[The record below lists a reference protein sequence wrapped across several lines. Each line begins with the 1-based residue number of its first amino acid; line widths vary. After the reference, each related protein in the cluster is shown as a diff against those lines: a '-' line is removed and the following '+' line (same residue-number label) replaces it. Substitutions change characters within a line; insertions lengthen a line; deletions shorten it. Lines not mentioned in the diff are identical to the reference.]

1 MDFVCAPR
9 LAAPQLDDGDIVVD
23 APPEVPRPAPA
34 NPLTWLMPAA
44 MLVAALGMALLYFT
58 SGTSRSPM
66 FMLFPVMMLVS
77 VVGSLAYGARGTRRT
92 GELDQ
97 DRREYL
103 RYLDALDDATVRTA
117 GAQHWSMHWT
127 HPDPA
132 SLWTLVG
139 GRRMW
144 ERRPD
149 DTDFCVVRVG
159 LGTLPLSTTLVAPE
173 PTPSESVDPV
183 TADALRRL
191 VVARS
196 AVSNLPVVVDLREHP
211 RITVDGDVLAARGL
225 ARAMICQLAVLHGPE
240 HVRIATVVDDAAAPE
255 WEWLKWLPH
264 QADYRLHDDAGP
276 SRMTYRSMV
285 EVKACESAHLVVLV
299 DGGDASGDPPAGSVT
314 VLMIGT
320 TEAAGK
326 GTGDRLPVA
335 PECRDD
341 LSPVTA
347 LTCARRLAA
356 FRIGS
361 STTAGPPR
369 ALSGWAALNGIGD
382 VEHLDA
388 ATCWRPRTGGRR
400 LRVAIGVSDA
410 GEPVELDIK
419 EAAHDG
425 MGPHGLCVGATG
437 SGKSE
442 FLRTLALG
450 LIATHSPE
458 VLNLVLVDFK
468 GGATFLGFERLNH
481 VAAVITN
488 LSDEAHLVARM
499 RDALAGEMTR
509 RQQLLRAAGN
519 YANVTDYEAA
529 RATGATLPPLPVLF
543 IVVDEFSEL
552 LSQQPDFADLFT
564 AIGRVGRS
572 LGMHLLLASQRLDE
586 GRLRGLENHL
596 SYRICLKTFSSA
608 ESRAV
613 LGTPDAYDLPSTPG
627 LAYLKTAAGQLVR
640 FRTAFVSSPVSR
652 SAVLASSQRDCRPA
666 LFTACP
672 VPRRRSEAVPDGPTT
687 TRNILETVL
696 DGLAGQGTPA
706 HRVWSPPL
714 AQSPALDV
722 VLASSVGLAPL
733 VVPIGLVDKPFAQ
746 RRDPL
751 IADLSGA
758 GGHVAIV
765 GGPRS
770 GKSTALRTLTLAL
783 AATHPPT
790 RVQIYGLDFGGGVL
804 AAMRVL
810 PHVGA
815 VAGRFEPA
823 LVRRI
828 VGQVQA
834 LIRTREARLRRD
846 GADARFD
853 DAYGDVFL
861 AVDGWA
867 AVRQDFD
874 GLEEAITAVAM
885 QGLAV
890 GVHVVVT
897 ASRWVEIRPALKD
910 QLGTRI
916 ELRLGDPA
924 DSEMDR
930 RKARLLGDCPPGR
943 GITRDGLDMLIA
955 LPRLDGRSSK
965 VDLDAALRADAG
977 LLRARHPMAGAPPV
991 ELLPTKVTADAV
1003 AALAAGA
1010 RSAAHVLIGLAED
1023 DLAPVAVDFGGQS
1036 HLVVL
1041 GETECGKTSTLR
1053 TLCLELVR
1061 GSDASS
1067 TQILIIDPRR
1077 SLLGVVE
1084 SEHLA
1089 GYAMSAAA
1097 AETHVATMARN
1108 LRTRVPG
1115 VEVSQRQLRDRSW
1128 WSGPEIFVVVDD
1140 YDLIAESAANP
1151 LAPLLDLLP
1160 HAADLG
1166 LHVVVARRSGGA
1178 ARAMFDPFLARLRD
1192 LGCMGLTMS
1201 AGPDDGVLLG
1211 AVRPTSQPPG
1221 RGTLTRRGRPNQVV
1235 QVSWTDPQ

>member
-1 MDFVCAPR
+1 MDFSCAPR
-9 LAAPQLDDGDIVVD
+9 LGAPPLDVGDIVVES
-23 APPEVPRPAPA
+23 PPDVPRPAPA
-34 NPLTWLMPAA
+34 NPLEWLLPAA

-58 SGTSRSPM
+58 SGATRSPM
-66 FMLFPVMMLVS
+66 FMMFPVMMLVS
-77 VVGSLAYGARGTRRT
+77 VIGSLAYGSHGARRT

-117 GAQHWSMHWT
+117 DAQHLSMHWS
-127 HPDPA
+127 HPDPG

-139 GRRMW
+139 GKRMW

-149 DTDFCVVRVG
+149 DADFCQVRIG
-159 LGTLPLSTTLVAPE
+159 LGTLGLSTRLIAPE
-173 PTPSESVDPV
+173 STSSESCDPV
-183 TADALRRL
+183 TADALHRL
-191 VVARS
+191 MTTRS
-196 AVSNLPVVVDLREHP
+196 TVSNLPVTVDVRKQS
-211 RITVDGDVLAARGL
+211 RITIDGDVAAARGL
-225 ARAMICQLAVLHGPE
+225 ARAMICQLAVLHGPQYLK
-240 HVRIATVVDDAAAPE
+240 IAAVVADVAAPE

-264 QADYRLHDDAGP
+264 HVHSPFHDTAQ
-276 SRMTYRSMV
+276 V
-285 EVKACESAHLVVLV
+285 VVLV
-299 DGGDASGDPPAGSVT
+299 DGRDVPGDPLADHVT
-314 VLMIGT
+314 TLVIGT
-320 TEAAGK
+320 GEAPLPA
-326 GTGDRLPVA
+326 TPEQRDAMSPVA
-335 PECRDD
+335 
-341 LSPVTA
+341 A

-361 STTAGPPR
+361 PTTAGPPR
-369 ALSGWAALNGIGD
+369 ALGGWAALNGVGD
-382 VEHLDA
+382 VEHLDTK
-388 ATCWRPRTGGRR
+388 TCWRDRTGSRR

-410 GEPVELDIK
+410 GETVELDIK
-419 EAAHDG
+419 EAAHGG

-450 LIATHSPE
+450 LVATHPPDA
-458 VLNLVLVDFK
+458 LNLVLVDFK
-468 GGATFLGFERLNH
+468 GGATFLGFERLQH

-509 RQQLLRAAGN
+509 RQQALRAAGN
-519 YANVTDYEAA
+519 YANVTDYAAA
-529 RATGATLPPLPVLF
+529 RAAGATLPPLPVLF

-596 SYRICLKTFSSA
+596 SYRICLKTFSAA
-608 ESRAV
+608 ESRGV
-613 LGTPDAYDLPSTPG
+613 LATSDAYDLPSTPG
-627 LAYLKTAAGQLVR
+627 TAYLKTASGKLVR
-640 FRTAFVSSPVSR
+640 FRTSFVSCPAPR
-652 SAVLASSQRDCRPA
+652 AAVQEAGQNTCTPA
-666 LFTACP
+666 LFTARPAAPDP
-672 VPRRRSEAVPDGPTT
+672 VEVQPDGPDLTT
-687 TRNILETVL
+687 PTILDTVL

-714 AQSPALDV
+714 VESPALNA
-722 VLASSVGLAPL
+722 VLLSGLPPL
-733 VVPIGLVDKPFAQ
+733 TVPIGLVDKPFEQ

-751 IADLSGA
+751 IADLSGS
-758 GGHVAIV
+758 GGHAAIV

-770 GKSTALRTLTLAL
+770 GKSTALRTLVLAL
-783 AATHPPT
+783 AAAHSPE

-804 AAMRVL
+804 ASTRVL
-810 PHVGA
+810 AHVGA
-815 VAGRFEPA
+815 VAGRFDAA

-828 VGQVQA
+828 VGQLQA
-834 LIRTREARLRRD
+834 LVRTREARLRSD
-846 GADARFD
+846 GVDAGFD

-861 AVDGWA
+861 VVDGWA
-867 AVRQDFD
+867 AIRQDFD
-874 GLEEAITAVAM
+874 GLEEAITTLAM

-897 ASRWVEIRPALKD
+897 ATRWVEIRPALKD

-943 GITRDGLDMLIA
+943 GITRDGLDMVIA
-955 LPRLDGRSSK
+955 LPRLDGRSSNAG
-965 VDLDAALRADAG
+965 LDDALRDADE
-977 LLRARHPMAGAPPV
+977 LLRARQPDAVAPAV
-991 ELLPTKVTADAV
+991 ELLPTVVTADAV
-1003 AALAAGA
+1003 AAAAS
-1010 RSAAHVLIGLAED
+1010 SALPPAHVLIGVGED
-1023 DLAPVAVDFGGQS
+1023 DLRPVAVDFGGLS

-1041 GETECGKTSTLR
+1041 GETECGKTTTLR
-1053 TLCLELVR
+1053 TLCRELVR
-1061 GSDASS
+1061 TNSASHA
-1067 TQILIIDPRR
+1067 QILIVDPRR

-1084 SEHLA
+1084 SDHLA

-1097 AETHVATMARN
+1097 AETHVATMARIIQS
-1108 LRTRVPG
+1108 RMPG
-1115 VEVSQRQLRDRSW
+1115 TEVTQRQLRERSW
-1128 WSGPEIFVVVDD
+1128 WSGPEMYVVVDD
-1140 YDLIAESAANP
+1140 YDLVAEAAPNP
-1151 LAPLLDLLP
+1151 LSALLDLLP
-1160 HAADLG
+1160 HSRDLG

-1178 ARAMFDPFLARLRD
+1178 ARAMFDPLLARLRD

-1211 AVRPTSQPPG
+1211 SVRPTTQPPG
-1221 RGTLTRRGRPNQVV
+1221 RGTLSRRGQPNQVV
-1235 QVSWTDPQ
+1235 QVSWTDPP

>member
-9 LAAPQLDDGDIVVD
+9 LAAPQLDDGDIVVE

-66 FMLFPVMMLVS
+66 FMMFPVMMLVS
-77 VVGSLAYGARGTRRT
+77 VIGSLAYGSRGTRRT
-92 GELDQ
+92 GELDE
-97 DRREYL
+97 DRRQYL
-103 RYLDALDDATVRTA
+103 RYLDALDDAAVRTA
-117 GAQHWSMHWT
+117 GAQHRSMHWS

-139 GRRMW
+139 GTRMW
-144 ERRPD
+144 ERQPD
-149 DTDFCVVRVG
+149 DADFCRIRVG
-159 LGTLPLSTTLVAPE
+159 LGTLTLSTTLIAPE
-173 PTPSESVDPV
+173 PRPSESVDPV
-183 TADALRRL
+183 TADALHRL
-191 VVARS
+191 MAARS
-196 AVSNLPVVVDLREHP
+196 TVSNLPVVVDLREHS
-211 RITVDGDVLAARGL
+211 RISVDGDVVAARGL
-225 ARAMICQLAVLHGPE
+225 ARAMICQLAVLHGPQ
-240 HVRIATVVDDAAAPE
+240 HVKIATIVDEATAPE

-264 QADYRLHDDAGP
+264 HSDSRPDD
-276 SRMTYRSMV
+276 T
-285 EVKACESAHLVVLV
+285 AHLVVLV
-299 DGGDASGDPPAGSVT
+299 DGGDVPGGLRAGHATMV
-314 VLMIGT
+314 VIGND
-320 TEAAGK
+320 A
-326 GTGDRLPVA
+326 RLPAA

-341 LSPVTA
+341 MSLVAA
-347 LTCARRLAA
+347 LTCARRLAP

-361 STTAGPPR
+361 STTAGPSR
-369 ALSGWAALNGIGD
+369 RLVGWAALNGIGD
-382 VEHLDA
+382 VERLDA
-388 ATCWRPRTGGRR
+388 ATCWRPRTGSRR
-400 LRVAIGVSDA
+400 LRVAIGVCDA

-450 LIATHSPE
+450 LIATHPPDA
-458 VLNLVLVDFK
+458 LNLVLVDFK
-468 GGATFLGFERLNH
+468 GGATFLGFERLQH

-509 RQQLLRAAGN
+509 RQQALRAAGN

-529 RATGATLPPLPVLF
+529 RATGVTLPPLPVLF

-596 SYRICLKTFSSA
+596 SYRICLKTFSAA

-627 LAYLKTAAGQLVR
+627 MAYLKTAAGQLVR
-640 FRTAFVSSPVSR
+640 FRAAFVSSAVPGSAMPGNAQRAWTPSLFTARPVSR
-652 SAVLASSQRDCRPA
+652 TSSEVQPDDPVT
-666 LFTACP
+666 TART
-672 VPRRRSEAVPDGPTT
+672 V
-687 TRNILETVL
+687 LETVL
-696 DGLAGQGTPA
+696 DGLAGKGTPA

-714 AQSPALDV
+714 TESPALDG
-722 VLASSVGLAPL
+722 VLASSVGLPPL
-733 VVPIGLVDKPFAQ
+733 VVPIGLVDKPFEQ

-751 IADLSGA
+751 IADLSGS

-770 GKSTALRTLTLAL
+770 GKSTALRTLVLGL
-783 AATHPPT
+783 AATHPPA
-790 RVQIYGLDFGGGVL
+790 RVQVYGLDFGGGVL

-846 GADARFD
+846 GADAQFD

-874 GLEEAITAVAM
+874 GLEEAITALGM

-930 RKARLLGDCPPGR
+930 RRARLLGDCPPGR
-943 GITRDGLDMLIA
+943 GITRDGLDMVIA
-955 LPRLDGRSSK
+955 LPRLDGRSSN
-965 VDLDAALRADAG
+965 VGLDAALWADAK
-977 LLRARHPMAGAPPV
+977 LLQARHPMTVAPPV
-991 ELLPTKVTADAV
+991 ELLPTKVTSDAV
-1003 AALAAGA
+1003 AAAASGA
-1010 RSAAHVLIGLAED
+1010 RPPTHVLIGLAED
-1023 DLAPVAVDFGGQS
+1023 DLRPAAVDFGGQS

-1053 TLCLELVR
+1053 TLCRELVR
-1061 GSDASS
+1061 SSDASS
-1067 TQILIIDPRR
+1067 TQILIVDPRR

-1084 SEHLA
+1084 SDHLA
-1089 GYAMSAAA
+1089 GYAISATV
-1097 AETHVATMARN
+1097 AETHVANLARS
-1108 LRTRVPG
+1108 LQVRMPG
-1115 VEVSQRQLRDRSW
+1115 VEVTQRQLRDRSW
-1128 WSGPEIFVVVDD
+1128 WSGPEMYVIVDD
-1140 YDLIAESAANP
+1140 YDLVAESTANP
-1151 LAPLLDLLP
+1151 FTPLLDLLP
-1160 HAADLG
+1160 HARDLG

-1211 AVRPTSQPPG
+1211 AVRPTTQPPG
-1221 RGTLTRRGRPNQVV
+1221 RGTLTRRGQPNQVV
-1235 QVSWTDPQ
+1235 QVSWTDPP

>member
-1 MDFVCAPR
+1 MDFVRAPR
-9 LAAPQLDDGDIVVD
+9 LAAPRIDDGDIVVES
-23 APPEVPRPAPA
+23 PPDVPRPAPA

-58 SGTSRSPM
+58 SGANRSPM

-77 VVGSLAYGARGTRRT
+77 VIGSLAYGSRGTRRT

-103 RYLDALDDATVRTA
+103 RYLDALDDANVRTA
-117 GAQHWSMHWT
+117 DTQYRSMHWS

-139 GRRMW
+139 GKRMW
-144 ERRPD
+144 ERQPD
-149 DTDFCVVRVG
+149 DADFCGIRVG
-159 LGTLPLSTTLVAPE
+159 LGTLALSTKLIAPE
-173 PTPSESVDPV
+173 STPSGSVDPV
-183 TADALRRL
+183 TADALHRL
-191 VVARS
+191 MTSRS
-196 AVSNLPVVVDLREHP
+196 TVSNLPVIVDVREHS
-211 RITVDGDVLAARGL
+211 RITVDGDVAAARGL

-240 HVRIATVVDDAAAPE
+240 HVKIAAVVDDVTAPD

-264 QADYRLHDDAGP
+264 HTDSRSHD
-276 SRMTYRSMV
+276 T
-285 EVKACESAHLVVLV
+285 AHVVVLV
-299 DGGDASGDPPAGSVT
+299 DGCDVFAAPPADGVT
-314 VLMIGT
+314 VVVIGS
-320 TEAAGK
+320 EASDATGN
-326 GTGDRLPVA
+326 GTDGRLPAA
-335 PECRDD
+335 PEHRDF
-341 LSPVTA
+341 LSPVAA
-347 LTCARRLAA
+347 LTCARRLAP
-356 FRIGS
+356 FRVASAATGR
-361 STTAGPPR
+361 PR
-369 ALSGWAALNGIGD
+369 ALGGWAALNGIGD
-382 VEHLDA
+382 VERLDV
-388 ATCWRPRTGGRR
+388 ATCWQPRVGSRR

-450 LIATHSPE
+450 LIATHPPE
-458 VLNLVLVDFK
+458 ALNLVLVDFK
-468 GGATFLGFERLNH
+468 GGATFLGFERLQH

-509 RQQLLRAAGN
+509 RQQALRAAGN
-519 YANVTDYEAA
+519 YANVTDYETA
-529 RATGATLPPLPVLF
+529 RAAGAALPPLPVLF

-596 SYRICLKTFSSA
+596 SYRICLKTFSAA

-613 LGTPDAYDLPSTPG
+613 LGTPEAYDLPSTPG
-627 LAYLKTAAGQLVR
+627 MAYLKTAAGELVR
-640 FRTAFVSSPVSR
+640 FRTAFVSRPVRR
-652 SAVLASSQRDCRPA
+652 SAVPANHELACTAS
-666 LFTACP
+666 LFTARS
-672 VPRRRSEAVPDGPTT
+672 VRRPSGEVQPDDPPTT
-687 TRNILETVL
+687 TRTILQKVI

-714 AQSPALDV
+714 AQSPALDTVLPPSV
-722 VLASSVGLAPL
+722 VLPPL

-751 IADLSGA
+751 IADLSGP

-770 GKSTALRTLTLAL
+770 GKSTALRTLVLAL
-783 AATHPPT
+783 AAAHPPA
-790 RVQIYGLDFGGGVL
+790 RVQVYGLDFGGGVL
-804 AAMRVL
+804 GSTRAL

-828 VGQVQA
+828 VGQLQA
-834 LIRTREARLRRD
+834 LTRTREARLRSE

-861 AVDGWA
+861 AIDGWA
-867 AVRQDFD
+867 VVRQDFE
-874 GLEEAITAVAM
+874 GLEEAITALAM

-930 RKARLLGDCPPGR
+930 RRARLLGDCPPGR
-943 GITRDGLDMLIA
+943 GITREGLDMVIA
-955 LPRLDGRSSK
+955 LPRLDGRSSN
-965 VDLDAALRADAG
+965 VGLDAALQSDAE
-977 LLRARHPMAGAPPV
+977 LLRARHPVTVAPPV
-991 ELLPTKVTADAV
+991 ELLPTKVTSDAV
-1003 AALAAGA
+1003 AAEALGA
-1010 RSAAHVLIGLAED
+1010 RSPTQVLIGLAED
-1023 DLAPVAVDFGGQS
+1023 DLRPVTVDFGGQS
-1036 HLVVL
+1036 HLLVL
-1041 GETECGKTSTLR
+1041 GETECGKTATLR
-1053 TLCLELVR
+1053 TLCHELVR
-1061 GSDASS
+1061 NNPVSAA
-1067 TQILIIDPRR
+1067 QILIVDPRR

-1084 SEHLA
+1084 SDHLA
-1089 GYAMSAAA
+1089 GYAISAAA
-1097 AETHVATMARN
+1097 AETHVATLVRGVQARM
-1108 LRTRVPG
+1108 PG
-1115 VEVSQRQLRDRSW
+1115 AEVTQRQLRDRSW
-1128 WSGPEIFVVVDD
+1128 WSGPEMYVIVDD
-1140 YDLIAESAANP
+1140 YDLVAESTANP
-1151 LAPLLDLLP
+1151 LTALLDLLP
-1160 HAADLG
+1160 HARDLG
-1166 LHVVVARRSGGA
+1166 LHVIAARRSGGA

-1211 AVRPTSQPPG
+1211 AVRPTTLPPG
-1221 RGTLTRRGRPNQVV
+1221 RGTLTRRGQPNRVV
-1235 QVSWTDPQ
+1235 QVSWTDPP